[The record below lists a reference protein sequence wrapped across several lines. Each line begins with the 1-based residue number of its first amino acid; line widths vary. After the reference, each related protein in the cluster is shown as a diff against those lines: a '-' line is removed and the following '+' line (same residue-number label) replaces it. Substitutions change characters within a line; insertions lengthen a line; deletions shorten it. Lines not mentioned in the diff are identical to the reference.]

1 MSAYTLQHKTPR
13 NPIMSD
19 EAIKNLPGWAQAVI
33 RQQRELEQYC
43 SLPVVEFTTARK
55 AFSQRA
61 FLVRSAANMWGGDG
75 AATRG

>member
-33 RQQRELEQYC
+33 RHQRELEQFC
-43 SLPVVEFTTARK
+43 SQPVVEFGMARK
-55 AFSQRA
+55 GFAQRA
-61 FLVRSAANMWGGDG
+61 FLVRSAAKMWGGSDN
-75 AATRG
+75 RM